1 MSRCKWGCNH
11 CTQDNAFVPLPY
23 RCQIVYF
30 HFIHTLFLHWLKWFL
45 LMVQTEEVSHGFFS
59 VSLTHV
65 SGEILSWPSTIR
77 HSELERIIH
86 SSIISFPLCGPLLF
100 DLLAFLAFP
109 QLQPFIPAAAA
120 ICISP
125 AIVARWLQEKK
136 KKDEIGTVQSEIRS
150 AQVTVV
156 TQRGKR

>member
-1 MSRCKWGCNH
+1 MLDCLFSFYPCLH
-11 CTQDNAFVPLPY
+11 YFYIMVPPDGSD
-23 RCQIVYF
+23 RRSQS
-30 HFIHTLFLHWLKWFL
+30 WL
-45 LMVQTEEVSHGFFS
+45 SA

-86 SSIISFPLCGPLLF
+86 SSIISFPLRGPLLS
-100 DLLAFLAFP
+100 DLLAFPAFP

-125 AIVARWLQEKK
+125 AIVARWLQERKK
-136 KKDEIGTVQSEIRS
+136 KRLKLGHCKVRLEVLRSQWQHTEGEASKVQSS
-150 AQVTVV
+150 SW
-156 TQRGKR
+156 